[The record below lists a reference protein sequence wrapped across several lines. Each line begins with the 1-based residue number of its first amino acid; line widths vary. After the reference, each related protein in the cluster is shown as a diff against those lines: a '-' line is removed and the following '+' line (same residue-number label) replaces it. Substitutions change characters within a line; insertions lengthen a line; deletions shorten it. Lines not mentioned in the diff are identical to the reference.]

1 MPRGG
6 KREGAGRKRGTV
18 SEQTARRKEIIVK
31 ASAEGITPLEFMLKV
46 LRDESKDF
54 SDRYKAAVDAAPYM
68 HPRLAATKVEGGD
81 EPVKIETVVT
91 WAGLSAGS

>member
-1 MPRGG
+1 MGRGG
-6 KREGAGRKRGTV
+6 KREGAGRKKGATTKKTR
-18 SEQTARRKEIIVK
+18 AIADK
-31 ASAEGITPLEFMLKV
+31 AAEEGITPLEVMIRCM
-46 LRDESKDF
+46 RDAWDAGRMG
-54 SDRYKAAVDAAPYM
+54 DAHRYAVDAAPYM

>member
-1 MPRGG
+1 MARGG
-6 KREGAGRKRGTV
+6 KREGAGRKRGQV
-18 SEQTARRKEIIVK
+18 SEQTKQRKEVIAK
-31 ASAEGITPLEFMLKV
+31 ATAEGITPLDFMLRI
-46 LRDESKDF
+46 LRDENKGEAE
-54 SDRYKAAVDAAPYM
+54 RYRAAVDAAPYM